1 VAAVLPVVARTL
13 QDHATASAFKK
24 RACHVGQ
31 ILIECHLS
39 ACGFDMAL
47 IPLTGDRWSGLPLSL
62 CANAAASRELD
73 LEIATPLLVLWNA
86 DGPTIE
92 VRQTATRRWTVA
104 RRANHFSLFAAGSYD
119 AIVAPA
125 AQHPALVVGIPSEW
139 RRALTPAGAH
149 GAPPVQSRFGY
160 HDRHL
165 LRLVRALEAHRAD
178 GEPLGGLYTQSL
190 SIVILDRL
198 HTGAHDSAAGARALP
213 ALARRVIE
221 RLIDDRLDAP
231 PELAKMAA
239 LAGMGTGQFVRSF
252 KQAFGATPYQYVL
265 QRRIDRAKSMLGS
278 GRSLTSIGLEL
289 GFASHA
295 HFTSAFHTRTGST
308 PSDYRRERR
317 SPGTGKKGAIDLL

>member
-1 VAAVLPVVARTL
+1 
-13 QDHATASAFKK
+13 
-24 RACHVGQ
+24 
-31 ILIECHLS
+31 
-39 ACGFDMAL
+39 MAL

-62 CANAAASRELD
+62 CASAAASRELD
-73 LEIATPLLVLWNA
+73 LEIPIPLLVLWNA

-104 RRANHFSLFAAGSYD
+104 RRANHFGLFAAGTYD
-119 AIVAPA
+119 SIVAPP
-125 AQHPALVVGIPSEW
+125 AQNPALVIGIPSEW
-139 RRALTPAGAH
+139 CRAGMPA
-149 GAPPVQSRFGY
+149 APHRAAPVQSRFGY
-160 HDRHL
+160 RDRHL

-178 GEPLGGLYTQSL
+178 GEPLGGLYTESL
-190 SIVILDRL
+190 SIAILDRL
-198 HTGAHDSAAGARALP
+198 HADAPDGDGAGGTSSLP
-213 ALARRVIE
+213 ALARRVVV

-252 KQAFGATPYQYVL
+252 RQAFGVTPHQYVL

-278 GRSLTSIGLEL
+278 GHRSLTSIALEL

-295 HFTSAFHTRTGST
+295 HFTAAFHARTGST

-317 SPGTGKKGAIDLL
+317 PGRLWEIRR